1 MLKENHKVDI
11 KMRTSEYAL
20 GRLKEY
26 EGLRLK
32 AYKCPAG
39 VWTIGYGHTKNV
51 RGGIVI
57 DKETADKLLEEDVM
71 YFEKYLAEEPYAEEL
86 TQGQWDALI
95 SFLFNLGIG
104 NYKRSTLRK
113 RILEDVNHNDIPN
126 QFRRWNKADGKVL
139 PGLVRRREWEAQMYE
154 WE

>member
-1 MLKENHKVDI
+1 MMTRE
-11 KMRTSEYAL
+11 MRTSEYAL

-39 VWTIGYGHTKNV
+39 VWTIGYGHTKDV

-71 YFEKYLAEEPYAEEL
+71 YFEKYLAAEPYAEEL

-113 RILEDVNHNDIPN
+113 RILEDVNHGDIPN

>member
-1 MLKENHKVDI
+1 
-11 KMRTSEYAL
+11 MRTSEYAL

-39 VWTIGYGHTKNV
+39 VWTIGYGHTKDV
-51 RGGIVI
+51 RGGMTIN
-57 DKETADKLLEEDVM
+57 KETADKLLEGDVM
-71 YFEKYLAEEPYAEEL
+71 YFEKHLSAEPYAEEL

>member
-1 MLKENHKVDI
+1 
-11 KMRTSEYAL
+11 MRTSEYAL

-39 VWTIGYGHTKNV
+39 VWTIGYGHTKDV

-71 YFEKYLAEEPYAEEL
+71 YFEKYLAGEPYAEEL

-104 NYKRSTLRK
+104 NYIRSTLRK
-113 RILEDVNHNDIPN
+113 RIIEDVNHNDIPN

>member
-1 MLKENHKVDI
+1 
-11 KMRTSEYAL
+11 MRTSEYAL
-20 GRLKEY
+20 ERLKEY

-39 VWTIGYGHTKNV
+39 VWTIGYGHTKGV
-51 RGGIVI
+51 RGSMII
-57 DKETADKLLEEDVM
+57 DKDTASRLLEEDVM
-71 YFEKYLAEEPYAEEL
+71 YFEKYLAAEPYAEDL

-104 NYKRSTLRK
+104 SFIKSTLRK
-113 RILEDVNHNDIPN
+113 RILEDVNHDDIPN
-126 QFRRWNKADGKVL
+126 QFRSWNKADGKVL